1 MKRWGAAQLVTT
13 VFASFAIW
21 AVLAG
26 LCLLVGS
33 TGVGIPAPD
42 ALSFRFQMVLLAS
55 LVGAALSAAGV
66 AYQSILR
73 NPLAEPYLLG
83 VSSGA
88 SLFAYFWRFPV
99 AGAAIASVFGRPGF
113 VLSQQLFAFA
123 GALLAVAIVFALAS
137 RRGRVEPVTL
147 LLVGVIVNSVNGSIF
162 LLINA
167 LAKDMTGGSGGEIA
181 FLVGVIQTNLE
192 PAQVRA
198 AALVVAVG
206 WIALAYLS
214 GQLNAAV
221 LSEAEAEALGVRI
234 HRLRWVALGVASLM
248 TASGVAISG
257 PIGFVGLVAPH
268 VARLFVGH
276 DQRRLLPVAT
286 ALGAGLLAVADAASR
301 LLGMTQLWGTVL
313 PVGVLN
319 GLLGGPFFLFLL
331 WKSRRQSTTGQPM

>member
-1 MKRWGAAQLVTT
+1 MKRWGPAQFALT
-13 VFASFAIW
+13 VVGSLFLW

-33 TGVGIPAPD
+33 TAVGIPSMD
-42 ALSFRFQMVLLAS
+42 AYLFRRQMVLLAS
-55 LVGAALSAAGV
+55 LVGAALAAAGV

-88 SLFAYFWRFPV
+88 SLFAYLWRFPA
-99 AGAAIASVFGRPGF
+99 AGAAAAALWGGSGSAI
-113 VLSQQLFAFA
+113 SQQLFAFA
-123 GALLAVAIVFALAS
+123 GALAAVAVVFALAS

-147 LLVGVIVNSVNGSIF
+147 LLVGVIVNSVNGSVY

-167 LAKDMTGGSGGEIA
+167 LTKDMTGGSGGEIA

-192 PAQVRA
+192 TSQ
-198 AALVVAVG
+198 VVAATVVVALG
-206 WIALAYLS
+206 WVALAWLS

-234 HRLRWVALGVASLM
+234 HRLRWTALVVASLM
-248 TASGVAISG
+248 TASAVAISG

-268 VARLFVGH
+268 VARLLVGS

-286 ALGAGLLAVADAASR
+286 ALGAGLLALADACSR
-301 LLGMTQLWGTVL
+301 LLAMSRLWGTVL
-313 PVGVLN
+313 PVGILT

-331 WKSRRQSTTGQPM
+331 WRSRRQPLAGQSL